1 MTFRNKINYL
11 NNMLPKETDKI
22 FINPRLWEKFG
33 VAVQQSFLS
42 QCNLGS
48 LAVIMNEEKP
58 FIRKWKYMYTPW
70 NLFDCS
76 KI

>member
-22 FINPRLWEKFG
+22 FINPCLWEKFG
-33 VAVQQSFLS
+33 VDVQQSFLA

-58 FIRKWKYMYTPW
+58 FIKKWKYMYTPW

-76 KI
+76 KM